1 MPPRTLRYTGRR
13 LLAGAAMLLALS
25 ALMFLLLRLAPG
37 DPVDAYVNPSIA
49 MSPQDMEALR
59 ERLGLNRP
67 LPMQYLAWLRQAA
80 TGNLGFSLQG
90 TGEAVLP
97 LVLSRLGPTMLL
109 MSAGLALAVVLGIA
123 GGVLGAVR
131 RNGVADL
138 ALSVLAF
145 LGISS
150 PAFLTALLGLYLF
163 SVRMGL
169 APSGG
174 MATPGAASSSAGDV
188 AVHLALPALLL
199 SIGHTA
205 LIMRYTRASM
215 LEVLSQDYVRTA
227 RAKGAREAS
236 VVARHALR
244 NALLPV
250 VTLIGSTIGVAVGGA
265 VFIESVFNWPGMGLL
280 MVAAVRARDYPVIMG
295 AALIIGA
302 FVILLNL
309 LTDLAYAVIDPRIK
323 VDEG

>member
-1 MPPRTLRYTGRR
+1 MPRTLRYTARR

-25 ALMFLLLRLAPG
+25 ALVFLLLRAAPG
-37 DPVDAYVNPSIA
+37 DPVDAYVNPSVA
-49 MSPQDMEALR
+49 MSPQDMAMLR
-59 ERLGLNRP
+59 ERLGLDRP
-67 LPMQYLAWLRQAA
+67 LPVQYFAWLRQAV
-80 TGNLGFSLQG
+80 TGDLGFSLQG

-109 MSAGLALAVVLGIA
+109 MASGLLLAIGLGIA
-123 GGVLGAVR
+123 GGVVGAVR
-131 RNGVADL
+131 RNGAADL
-138 ALSVLAF
+138 SLSVIAF

-163 SVRMGL
+163 SVRL
-169 APSGG
+169 RIAPSGG
-174 MATPGAASSSAGDV
+174 MLTAGAAFSLTDLLA
-188 AVHLALPALLL
+188 HLALPALLL

-215 LEVLSQDYVRTA
+215 LEVLNQDYVRTA
-227 RAKGAREAS
+227 RAKGAREFS
-236 VVARHALR
+236 VIARHALR

-250 VTLIGSTIGVAVGGA
+250 VTLIGSTIGVAIGGA

-280 MVAAVRARDYPVIMG
+280 MVTAVRARDYPVIMG
-295 AALIIGA
+295 AALIIGG

-323 VDEG
+323 VG

>member
-1 MPPRTLRYTGRR
+1 MRRRTLSYTARR
-13 LLAGAAMLLALS
+13 LAAGAAMLLALS

-37 DPVDAYVNPSIA
+37 DPVDAYVNPSVA
-49 MSPQDMEALR
+49 MSAQDMAALR
-59 ERLGLNRP
+59 TRLGLDQP
-67 LPMQYLAWLRQAA
+67 LPLQYLAWLRQAIS
-80 TGNLGFSLQG
+80 GNFGFSLQG
-90 TGEAVLP
+90 TGEPVLP

-109 MSAGLALAVVLGIA
+109 MAAGLALAVLLGIA

-131 RNGVADL
+131 RNGAVDL
-138 ALSVLAF
+138 GLSLLAF
-145 LGISS
+145 VGISS

-163 SVRMGL
+163 SVRMGI

-174 MATPGAASSSAGDV
+174 MVTPGAASISVVDV
-188 AVHLALPALLL
+188 AAHLVLPALLL

-227 RAKGAREAS
+227 RAKGARERS

-250 VTLIGSTIGVAVGGA
+250 VTLIGSTVGVAVGGA

-280 MVAAVRARDYPVIMG
+280 MVTAVRARDYPVIMG

-302 FVILLNL
+302 FVIVLNL
-309 LTDLAYAVIDPRIK
+309 LTDLTYAVIDPRIE
-323 VDEG
+323 VG